1 MYIAIARHE
10 NIAAYKALRMVG
22 IEPTEANMRRYI
34 ECEYLSF
41 EVKADGK
48 YYCCYNDGLQSIS
61 VEVSTLKAN

>member
-10 NIAAYKALRMVG
+10 NIAAYKALRMAG

-41 EVKADGK
+41 EVNIEIRKG
-48 YYCCYNDGLQSIS
+48 
-61 VEVSTLKAN
+61 E